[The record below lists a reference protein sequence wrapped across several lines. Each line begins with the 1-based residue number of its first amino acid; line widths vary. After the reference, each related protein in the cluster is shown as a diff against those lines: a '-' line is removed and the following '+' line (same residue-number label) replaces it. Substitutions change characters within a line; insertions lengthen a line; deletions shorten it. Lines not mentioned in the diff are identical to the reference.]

1 MNSRRACAAPCGSI
15 RDCFCLMFLIAAE
28 IKQLLQYCLLSD
40 KMREGSFPFILSM
53 LYCKKLKGG
62 LSDEKIYT
70 GI

>member
-1 MNSRRACAAPCGSI
+1 M
-15 RDCFCLMFLIAAE
+15 MFLIAAE